1 MLETDYGRWVSYSKV
16 SEDELAAMGRQVAG
30 FAYLPRVS
38 LLLVVS
44 DADEVWIKNSVN
56 SVLRQVYPRL
66 ELCVCDNGSE
76 RPHVREVLEDY
87 AAHEE
92 GIKVLR
98 LPEKGS
104 RAAAYGAAA
113 SAATGEFVI
122 PLDEGDELAPE
133 ALFKVVE
140 FLQRVP
146 ADVVYTDEDHIDV
159 AGERS
164 DPVFKPHW
172 SPELLLCAPYVGRT
186 CAMRRSVV
194 EDAGG
199 FREGFEGAEERDLLL
214 RVSEKTDRIY
224 HLPGV
229 LYHRWVPS
237 WRTTPTTP
245 NGAGE
250 EASVRAV
257 EEALA
262 RRGEDADV
270 EPDGERG
277 SLRVRRRPSGRPE
290 VSVIFFAPEG
300 AEGMDGAPLVDE
312 TEPEASYPVRQ
323 LIVAGGGGGAYPAAA
338 ERVSHPSPARAMN
351 LAAEGAEGE
360 YLVFT
365 EGCAQVRPAGWLPEL
380 LGHAQRRGVGAV
392 GCKLLDP
399 DGGLRHGGSFVDL
412 GRLVGR
418 AGASVSGGE
427 DLPGVADRTFDFG
440 AASAGCMMVRREVFE
455 AVGGF
460 DDENLPTAFYDLDL
474 SFRLR
479 EMGLRNVYTPYVSLV
494 CEGLGESPPGENEV
508 AYMWRRWWGE
518 LVRSLYYARS
528 PLFRPTHRGAEEEA
542 LLAAISS

>member
-1 MLETDYGRWVSYSKV
+1 MLETDYRRWISYSKV
-16 SEDELAAMGRQVAG
+16 PEDELAAMARQVAG

-76 RPHVREVLEDY
+76 RPHVPELLEDY
-87 AAHEE
+87 AAYEE

-104 RAAAYGAAA
+104 LAAAYGAAT
-113 SAATGEFVI
+113 SAATGEFVA
-122 PLDEGDELAPE
+122 LLEGGDELAPE

-159 AGERS
+159 VGERS
-164 DPVFKPHW
+164 DPTFKPHW

-186 CAMRRSVV
+186 CAMRKSVV
-194 EDAGG
+194 EQAGG
-199 FREGFEGAEERDLLL
+199 FREGFEGTEEHDLLL
-214 RVSEKTDRIY
+214 RISERTDRIY

-237 WRTTPTTP
+237 WWAAPDS
-245 NGAGE
+245 AE
-250 EASVRAV
+250 DEVSVRAV

-270 EPDGERG
+270 KPDEARG
-277 SLRVRRRPSGRPE
+277 ILRVRRPAGSPE
-290 VSVIFFAPEG
+290 VSVIFSAPEG
-300 AEGMDGAPLVDE
+300 MDDAPFVDEMDGESSNL
-312 TEPEASYPVRQ
+312 VRQ
-323 LIVAGGGGGAYPAAA
+323 LIVAGGGEGAFPAA
-338 ERVSHPSPARAMN
+338 ERVSHPFPARAMN
-351 LAAEGAEGE
+351 LAAEKADGE

-365 EGCAQVRPAGWLPEL
+365 GGCAQVRPSGWLPEL
-380 LGHAQRRGVGAV
+380 LGHAQRRDVGAV

-399 DGGLRHGGSFVDL
+399 DGSLRHGGSFVDL
-412 GRLVGR
+412 SGLVGR
-418 AGASVSGGE
+418 ADEPVPGGG
-427 DLPGVADRTFDFG
+427 DGLPVVADRTFDFG
-440 AASAGCMMVRREVFE
+440 AASAGCMMVRKDVFE

-460 DDENLPTAFYDLDL
+460 DDKNLPTAFYDLDF

-494 CEGLGESPPGENEV
+494 CDEPGGSPPGENEV

-518 LVRSLYYARS
+518 LVRLLYYRRS
-528 PLFRPTHRGAEEEA
+528 PLLHPTHRGADEEA
-542 LLAAISS
+542 LLVAISS